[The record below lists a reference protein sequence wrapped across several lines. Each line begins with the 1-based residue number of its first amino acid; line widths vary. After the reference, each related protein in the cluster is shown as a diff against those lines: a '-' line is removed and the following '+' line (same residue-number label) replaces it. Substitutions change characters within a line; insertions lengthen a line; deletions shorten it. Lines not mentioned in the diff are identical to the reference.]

1 MRKGQYLKVTVT
13 VILYL
18 SISPSLVFSCN
29 CYRTNF
35 GFAHKHVNIELPQS
49 SGECKSLN
57 SHHMGNFQ
65 TCSEDK

>member
-1 MRKGQYLKVTVT
+1 MRKRHYLKVTIA

-29 CYRTNF
+29 CYSTKL
-35 GFAHKHVNIELPQS
+35 GFPYKHVNMELPP
-49 SGECKSLN
+49 SGVECKSLN
-57 SHHMGNFQ
+57 SHHMGNSQ